1 MSTVTSQAR
10 DQGQWPR
17 QALTSPNQVPQ
28 RWLLSPSPKHMPYPL
43 RVPAQFGHLLLGMS
57 SAAGPGPR
65 CSIWRAEQ
73 RSDDVC
79 LSAMSSLVEGNPSWA
94 LRAGVGKR
102 GMGLF

>member
-10 DQGQWPR
+10 DQGQQQR
-17 QALTSPNQVPQ
+17 QALTSPNQAP
-28 RWLLSPSPKHMPYPL
+28 RRRLLSPSPKNMPYPL
-43 RVPAQFGHLLLGMS
+43 GVPAQFGHLLLGVN

-73 RSDDVC
+73 WSDDVC
-79 LSAMSSLVEGNPSWA
+79 LSGMSSLVEGNPSWA
-94 LRAGVGKR
+94 LRTGVGKR